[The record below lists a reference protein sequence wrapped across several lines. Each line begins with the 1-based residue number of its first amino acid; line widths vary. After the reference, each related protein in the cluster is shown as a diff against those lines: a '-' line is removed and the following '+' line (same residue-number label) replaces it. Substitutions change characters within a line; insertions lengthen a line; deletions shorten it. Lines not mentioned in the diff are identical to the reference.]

1 LADAGTAWLLYLFA
15 RRFLGRRVGDPLA
28 QRIGLVAATA
38 YLFNPGVIFDS
49 SVWGQVD
56 SVGTFAIIGTLYL
69 LARGW
74 TEAASLGAVVCLL
87 LKYQFA
93 FMIPIV
99 AIVGLKRHIFGRSS
113 DPSQHGRPDALR
125 VLTSLASG

>member
-1 LADAGTAWLLYLFA
+1 MRGTIL
-15 RRFLGRRVGDPLA
+15 RRTRKTERC
-28 QRIGLVAATA
+28 
-38 YLFNPGVIFDS
+38 

-74 TEAASLGAVVCLL
+74 TEAASIGAVVCLL

-99 AIVGLKRHIFGRSS
+99 AIVGLKRHAFGRSS
-113 DPSQHGRPDALR
+113 DPGQDDRPDALR
-125 VLTSLASG
+125 VLTSIASGLGSLVVLIWPFGLSV